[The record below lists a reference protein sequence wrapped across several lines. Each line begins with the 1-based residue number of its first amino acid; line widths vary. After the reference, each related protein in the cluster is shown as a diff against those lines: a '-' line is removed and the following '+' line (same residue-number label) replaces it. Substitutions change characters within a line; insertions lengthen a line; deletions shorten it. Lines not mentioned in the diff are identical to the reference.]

1 MFLLILCFFSLIH
14 SLEIPNIILLYIAF
28 LCVPRVIA
36 EGPLAST
43 ARNLWKMIYSRCC
56 GVVVMLS
63 ELVENGQVS

>member
-1 MFLLILCFFSLIH
+1 MKRSFI
-14 SLEIPNIILLYIAF
+14 
-28 LCVPRVIA
+28 IA

-43 ARNLWKMIYSRCC
+43 ARNFWKMIYSRCC